1 MGDYPERVE
10 PSTRHSADAKERTSP
25 RSSVPLAPQPFLP
38 AGISGRNASYEVISA
53 IARESGYPDPVLREF
68 CEKILFSGSTK
79 PEAPMDRV
87 MRCSDQ
93 VMGRDRE

>member
-1 MGDYPERVE
+1 MRRVLHEGFPLWTDYEW
-10 PSTRHSADAKERTSP
+10 
-25 RSSVPLAPQPFLP
+25 
-38 AGISGRNASYEVISA
+38 G